1 MSQVSPSPVP
11 QDQSVEV
18 APSRGRDV
26 PRGSGRDVPR
36 GSGTRRRIDEDYFL
50 AQPTG
55 RAELPD
61 PEPLLTNLARCILE
75 VLAGARDLEQLS
87 RWVTDDVYTT
97 LLHRTVLAERARRVK
112 GITAARPALAVL
124 STHIS
129 EPRDGVVEATI
140 IVRNP
145 IRVRAV
151 AIRLE
156 GLDRRWRASAISV
169 L

>member
-1 MSQVSPSPVP
+1 MSQATLPLPSHDASENARQASDGAAPHPRVP
-11 QDQSVEV
+11 LSHGLGDDFFMAQ
-18 APSRGRDV
+18 PSR
-26 PRGSGRDVPR
+26 
-36 GSGTRRRIDEDYFL
+36 
-50 AQPTG
+50 

-75 VLAGARDLEQLS
+75 VLAGARELEQLN
-87 RWVTDDVYTT
+87 RWVTDEVYAT

-112 GITAARPALAVL
+112 GLKAVRPALSVL

-129 EPRDGVVEATI
+129 EPRDGVVEATVV
-140 IVRNP
+140 VRNP
-145 IRVRAV
+145 VRVRAV

>member
-1 MSQVSPSPVP
+1 MNQVSSLP
-11 QDQSVEV
+11 QHSTTETP
-18 APSRGRDV
+18 PSRGPDAAERV
-26 PRGSGRDVPR
+26 EG
-36 GSGTRRRIDEDYFL
+36 RRRVDEDFFL
-50 AQPTG
+50 AQPA
-55 RAELPD
+55 RRSELPD
-61 PEPLLTNLARCILE
+61 PEPLVTNLARCILE
-75 VLAGARDLEQLS
+75 VLAGARDLEQLN
-87 RWVTDDVYTT
+87 RWVTDEVYTT

-112 GITAARPALAVL
+112 GVTAARPALTVL

-129 EPRDGVVEATI
+129 EPRDGVVEATV

-145 IRVRAV
+145 VRVRAV

>member
-1 MSQVSPSPVP
+1 MSQAALPSEPRDVASDDSTDDE
-11 QDQSVEV
+11 QHRLGGVTARRR
-18 APSRGRDV
+18 APSGHGLGD
-26 PRGSGRDVPR
+26 D
-36 GSGTRRRIDEDYFL
+36 FFM
-50 AQPTG
+50 AQPSR
-55 RAELPD
+55 RADLPD

-75 VLAGARDLEQLS
+75 VLAGARELEQLN
-87 RWVTDDVYTT
+87 RWVTDDVYAT

-112 GITAARPALAVL
+112 GQKAVRPALSVL
-124 STHIS
+124 STHVS
-129 EPRDGVVEATI
+129 EPCDGVVEATV

-145 IRVRAV
+145 VRVRAV

>member
-11 QDQSVEV
+11 QDQNVEV
-18 APSRGRDV
+18 APSHGRDA
-26 PRGSGRDVPR
+26 PRRSAA
-36 GSGTRRRIDEDYFL
+36 RRRIDEDFFL

-55 RAELPD
+55 RADLPD

-112 GITAARPALAVL
+112 GITAARPALTVL
-124 STHIS
+124 STHVS

>member
-1 MSQVSPSPVP
+1 MNQVSSLP
-11 QDQSVEV
+11 QHSTTETP
-18 APSRGRDV
+18 PSRGPDSAERV
-26 PRGSGRDVPR
+26 EG
-36 GSGTRRRIDEDYFL
+36 RRRVDEDFFL
-50 AQPTG
+50 AQPA
-55 RAELPD
+55 RRSDLPD
-61 PEPLLTNLARCILE
+61 PEPLVTNLARCILE
-75 VLAGARDLEQLS
+75 VLAGARDLEQLN
-87 RWVTDDVYTT
+87 RWVTDEVYAT

-112 GITAARPALAVL
+112 GVAAARPALTVL

-129 EPRDGVVEATI
+129 EPRDGVVEATV

-145 IRVRAV
+145 VRVRAV